1 MKLSEQ
7 VKLLERENERLRNLA
22 DNLTEQL
29 EQQQEYIAIADY
41 YIDLTAQRDGWERY
55 VGNYFDLAPDR
66 VQEIVRTYRKLRR
79 EEEKPVETP

>member
-41 YIDLTAQRDGWERY
+41 YIDLTAQRDRWERY
-55 VGNYFDLAPDR
+55 VGDYFDLAPDR